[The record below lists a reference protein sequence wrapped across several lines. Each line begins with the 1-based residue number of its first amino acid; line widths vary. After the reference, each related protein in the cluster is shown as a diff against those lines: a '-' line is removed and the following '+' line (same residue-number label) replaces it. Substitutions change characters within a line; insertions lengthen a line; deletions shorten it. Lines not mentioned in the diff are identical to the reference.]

1 MVYYCNKTL
10 GLLYYDF
17 SGSTVDGS
25 RLVIMNEKLEK
36 VLQEKQIITG

>member
-10 GLLYYDF
+10 GLLHYDF
-17 SGSTVDGS
+17 SGSNFDGS
-25 RLVIMNEKLEK
+25 QLLIMNEKLEE